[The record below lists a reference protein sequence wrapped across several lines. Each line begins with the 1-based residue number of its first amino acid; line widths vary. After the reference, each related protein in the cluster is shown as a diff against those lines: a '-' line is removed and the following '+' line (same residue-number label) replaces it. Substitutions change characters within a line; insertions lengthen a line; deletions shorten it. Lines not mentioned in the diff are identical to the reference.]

1 MFTVDEK
8 KQYNNNKSE
17 KAWIMREG
25 SDEGSQHMFYGEI
38 RKIIIKLSLE
48 TISFLEHW
56 FCLCITFMYSI
67 LLIKGVADEDS
78 GLIIMWPV

>member
-48 TISFLEHW
+48 TISFLEH
-56 FCLCITFMYSI
+56 
-67 LLIKGVADEDS
+67 
-78 GLIIMWPV
+78 